1 MRHLFLINPAAG
13 KRDRTREYQARI
25 AAACSNLEYEVLVSQ
40 KPGDLTAW
48 SRRAAASGEELRLYA
63 CGGDGTLNEVVNGI
77 AGFSNAAVT
86 HFPGGSGNDFIKIFN
101 DPALFS
107 NLHALLDPKE
117 TEFDLISCNAD
128 YAINVCSLGLDAR
141 IGTEIARYKRLPLV
155 TGTGAYALSAL
166 VNVVR
171 GIHRPYR
178 VTWDGESLDGELTM
192 IFAGNGRWY
201 GGGFPQKS

>member
-86 HFPGGSGNDFIKIFN
+86 HFPGGSGNDFIKILTIPPYFQICT
-101 DPALFS
+101 LCWTLRRQ
-107 NLHALLDPKE
+107 NL
-117 TEFDLISCNAD
+117 I
-128 YAINVCSLGLDAR
+128 
-141 IGTEIARYKRLPLV
+141 
-155 TGTGAYALSAL
+155 
-166 VNVVR
+166 
-171 GIHRPYR
+171 
-178 VTWDGESLDGELTM
+178 
-192 IFAGNGRWY
+192 
-201 GGGFPQKS
+201 

>member
-171 GIHRPYR
+171 GSTGP
-178 VTWDGESLDGELTM
+178 TASPGTGKAWTGSS
-192 IFAGNGRWY
+192 
-201 GGGFPQKS
+201 P